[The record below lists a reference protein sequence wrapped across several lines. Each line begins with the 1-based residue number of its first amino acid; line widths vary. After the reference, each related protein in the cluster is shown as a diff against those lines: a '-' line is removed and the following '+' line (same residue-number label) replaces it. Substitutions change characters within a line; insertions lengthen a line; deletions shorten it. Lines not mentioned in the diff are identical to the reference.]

1 MHNAGKI
8 VFRIGAVSNW
18 IVAMGGIAPNLV
30 AEMVKIEPV
39 NYPFLVRIWTGMVFM
54 FGCMFWEI
62 SSDLVGK
69 KVLIKYA
76 WIEKS
81 ITSISVTLGYFTG
94 NVPTSLFVLILFTDY
109 VWIPLF
115 VYYDYTTRR
124 EANAG

>member
-1 MHNAGKI
+1 
-8 VFRIGAVSNW
+8 
-18 IVAMGGIAPNLV
+18 
-30 AEMVKIEPV
+30 MVKIEPV